1 LVRTDISNPDN
12 SVSAFVGGVGLAVTM
27 ADTSAAAAG
36 NVSHNTITVT
46 DSTVDADIAAA
57 LVGGVSAAVAKSGKD
72 GTSTVTAGAVND
84 NQIVI
89 NSGTLGGNSK
99 YTALLG
105 GAAAGLT
112 GTSRGTDTITT
123 GAVSGNGVTIS
134 GGSVGDGSFI
144 TAVVGGIAG
153 GAAIN
158 TKGTAQVSTGAV
170 HDNTVTI
177 SGGSVGTGSA
187 IAAILG
193 GGAVAAYTGK
203 GTAALSTGEVYDNT
217 VTISG
222 GSIGG
227 KVMALIAGGASVT
240 YPFDSSKGTSG
251 AVHDNKVIISGGEID
266 KSFVAGGVSLNG
278 EVYENSV
285 TLKGGTVN
293 GDVYGGATYDG
304 SFPPTP
310 YGNNNIVNFYGGNL
324 SNASLHGGTATADG
338 GVGNTLNVYAK
349 DLTATTMD
357 HFQNYY
363 FYVPSDLGKNDTML
377 TLSTTGTVDMSD
389 ATIGVGVATSA
400 YKLRKGDEFTVVYVP
415 GGTLVTNTN
424 MPDNVVSGMQGIST
438 LYSFGLANI
447 NDNQL
452 VVKVL
457 SAALNPQTKSL
468 SEMQLAGL
476 SLLDTGA
483 DLVAGTG
490 FKSALQE
497 GSEHKG
503 KATVFGTMAGGKLKA
518 DTGSYVDARYFNMM
532 AGVTKADTWKNG
544 SVFTK
549 GLFVESGWG
558 SYKTFNNFSDVAD
571 IRADG
576 HGNYMGGGILA
587 RLDRSSG
594 SYVEGSLHAGH
605 LNTTYGSNDFLH
617 AYGER
622 ASYETGSAYYSA
634 HLGIGK
640 IKKLSDETSLDL
652 YGKYFW
658 THLPSRSA
666 DVLGDHFD
674 FDSTSS
680 NRLRLGARWTRS
692 DKAYR
697 GETYFGVAVEREFSG
712 TQDGTTAGFDML
724 APSLKGTSGLLEVG
738 WRSILSKDHTF
749 GSDIGILG
757 HIGKRRG
764 IGGSLQFK
772 WLL

>member
-1 LVRTDISNPDN
+1 
-12 SVSAFVGGVGLAVTM
+12 
-27 ADTSAAAAG
+27 
-36 NVSHNTITVT
+36 
-46 DSTVDADIAAA
+46 
-57 LVGGVSAAVAKSGKD
+57 
-72 GTSTVTAGAVND
+72 
-84 NQIVI
+84 
-89 NSGTLGGNSK
+89 
-99 YTALLG
+99 
-105 GAAAGLT
+105 
-112 GTSRGTDTITT
+112 
-123 GAVSGNGVTIS
+123 
-134 GGSVGDGSFI
+134 
-144 TAVVGGIAG
+144 
-153 GAAIN
+153 
-158 TKGTAQVSTGAV
+158 
-170 HDNTVTI
+170 
-177 SGGSVGTGSA
+177 
-187 IAAILG
+187 
-193 GGAVAAYTGK
+193 
-203 GTAALSTGEVYDNT
+203 
-217 VTISG
+217 
-222 GSIGG
+222 
-227 KVMALIAGGASVT
+227 
-240 YPFDSSKGTSG
+240 
-251 AVHDNKVIISGGEID
+251 
-266 KSFVAGGVSLNG
+266 
-278 EVYENSV
+278 
-285 TLKGGTVN
+285 
-293 GDVYGGATYDG
+293 
-304 SFPPTP
+304 
-310 YGNNNIVNFYGGNL
+310 
-324 SNASLHGGTATADG
+324 
-338 GVGNTLNVYAK
+338 
-349 DLTATTMD
+349 
-357 HFQNYY
+357 
-363 FYVPSDLGKNDTML
+363 
-377 TLSTTGTVDMSD
+377 
-389 ATIGVGVATSA
+389 
-400 YKLRKGDEFTVVYVP
+400 
-415 GGTLVTNTN
+415 
-424 MPDNVVSGMQGIST
+424 
-438 LYSFGLANI
+438 
-447 NDNQL
+447 
-452 VVKVL
+452 
-457 SAALNPQTKSL
+457 
-468 SEMQLAGL
+468 
-476 SLLDTGA
+476 
-483 DLVAGTG
+483 
-490 FKSALQE
+490 
-497 GSEHKG
+497 
-503 KATVFGTMAGGKLKA
+503 MAGGKLKA

-532 AGVTKADTWKNG
+532 AGVTNADTWKNG

-712 TQDGTTAGFDML
+712 TQAGTTAGFDML